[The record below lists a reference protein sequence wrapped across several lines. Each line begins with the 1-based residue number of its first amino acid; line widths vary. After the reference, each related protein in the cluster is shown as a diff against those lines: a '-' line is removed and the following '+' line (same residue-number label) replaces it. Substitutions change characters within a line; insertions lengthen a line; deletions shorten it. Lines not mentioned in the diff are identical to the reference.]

1 MKSTVLNELIDILN
15 NLKIESTNPNCITK
29 RTGEYRIGLSDAITE
44 ANNLMYKEEKQIINM
59 INVRVYIEDEIDFL
73 DDDVSVSFKL
83 PAIPRVGE
91 RIFLSNE
98 LISQLEN
105 MAISSLDKASNYR
118 NWFYGYSHYIRN
130 GHDIKENNLKD
141 LSFGDASY
149 VTNVVFI
156 PDDDTVYIE
165 LGSS

>member
-1 MKSTVLNELIDILN
+1 
-15 NLKIESTNPNCITK
+15 
-29 RTGEYRIGLSDAITE
+29 
-44 ANNLMYKEEKQIINM
+44 M
-59 INVRVYIEDEIDFL
+59 INVRVYIRDEVEFL

-91 RIFLSNE
+91 RIFLSEE
-98 LISQLEN
+98 LQSQLEN
-105 MAISSLDKASNYR
+105 MARSSLDKASNYR
-118 NWFYGYSHYIRN
+118 NWFYGHSHYVRF

-149 VTNVVFI
+149 VTHVVFR

-165 LGSS
+165 LSDS